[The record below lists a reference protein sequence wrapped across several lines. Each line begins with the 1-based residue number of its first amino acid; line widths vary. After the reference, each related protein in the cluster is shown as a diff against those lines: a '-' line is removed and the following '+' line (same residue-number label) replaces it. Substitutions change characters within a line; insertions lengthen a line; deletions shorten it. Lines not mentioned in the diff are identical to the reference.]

1 MSEIRS
7 VLIASVLGVAGVV
20 YTAHLSFVSSE
31 RQIEAQVTQTRA
43 INAQALATQLRDK
56 SEAFLLATS
65 RAFSYGSTA
74 SSYDEKEFARI
85 ETEALEAALSLQPY
99 APPALAAEASSLASF
114 IFTSNMKEAVVNN
127 SDEFTLESSR
137 LQLRFSELLTI
148 ELLAL
153 NDAAIPGYEQS
164 RKSFDADRTKVLEM
178 IDSEAERLK
187 KSAKPND

>member
-43 INAQALATQLRDK
+43 INAQALAAQLRDK

-65 RAFSYGSTA
+65 RAFSYGSTT
-74 SSYDEKEFARI
+74 SSYDEKEFARL
-85 ETEALEAALSLQPY
+85 ETAAMEAALSLQPY
-99 APPALAAEASSLASF
+99 APPELAAEASSLTSF
-114 IFTSNMKEAVVNN
+114 MFTSNMRDVSVLR
-127 SDEFTLESSR
+127 SDAFTLEISR
-137 LQLRFSELLTI
+137 LQLRFNELLTI

-153 NDAAIPGYEQS
+153 NESAVPGYEKS
-164 RKSFDADRTKVLEM
+164 RKSFEADRTKVLEM

-187 KSAKPND
+187 KSAKSND

>member
-31 RQIEAQVTQTRA
+31 RQIESQVAQTRA
-43 INAQALATQLRDK
+43 VNAQALATQLRDK

-65 RAFSYGSTA
+65 RAFSYGSTT
-74 SSYDEKEFARI
+74 SSYDEKEFAHL
-85 ETEALEAALSLQPY
+85 ETAAMEAALSLQPY
-99 APPALAAEASSLASF
+99 ASPDLAAEASSLASF
-114 IFTSNMKEAVVNN
+114 IFTSNMRDASLLRSDAFTVEA
-127 SDEFTLESSR
+127 SR

-148 ELLAL
+148 ELQAL
-153 NDAAIPGYEQS
+153 NDSAIPGYEKS

-187 KSAKPND
+187 KSAKPKD